1 MDQANGT
8 IMSKSLT
15 ILEDQLKHEFLAA
28 KKAEYYSGQ
37 FTNPQLAQLSERIA
51 GEHRARY
58 DRLLGYLNSHG

>member
-1 MDQANGT
+1 MDQANGS

-28 KKAEYYSGQ
+28 KKAECYSAQ
-37 FTNPQLAQLSERIA
+37 FNDPQLSQLAVRIA

>member
-1 MDQANGT
+1 MDQGNGT

-37 FTNPQLAQLSERIA
+37 FTDPQLAQLSERIA

>member
-28 KKAEYYSGQ
+28 KKAECYSAQ
-37 FTNPQLAQLSERIA
+37 FTDPQLSQLSVRIA

>member
-28 KKAEYYSGQ
+28 KKAECYSAQ
-37 FTNPQLAQLSERIA
+37 FIDPQLSQLSVRIA

>member
-1 MDQANGT
+1 MDQAGT

-15 ILEDQLKHEFLAA
+15 ILEDQMQHEFLAA
-28 KKAEYYSGQ
+28 KKAEFYSAQ
-37 FTNPQLAQLSERIA
+37 FSDPQLSQLATRVA

>member
-28 KKAEYYSGQ
+28 KKAEYSSGQ

>member
-1 MDQANGT
+1 MDQANSS

-28 KKAEYYSGQ
+28 KKAEFYSGQ
-37 FTNPQLAQLSERIA
+37 FTNPQLSQLSERIA

>member
-1 MDQANGT
+1 MDSANGT
-8 IMSKSLT
+8 IMTKSLT
-15 ILEDQLKHEFLAA
+15 ILEDQLQHEFLAA

-37 FTNPQLAQLSERIA
+37 FSDTQLADLALRVA